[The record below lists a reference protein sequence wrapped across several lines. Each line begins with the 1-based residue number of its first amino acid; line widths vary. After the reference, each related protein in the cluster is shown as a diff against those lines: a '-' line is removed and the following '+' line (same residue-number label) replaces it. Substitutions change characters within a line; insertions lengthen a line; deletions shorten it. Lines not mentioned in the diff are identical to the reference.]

1 MGFQFS
7 SSFLVDGLKDNPSY
21 ITSPGSSN
29 CDSIAHNNEQGH
41 IYSQV
46 DRTNKTGK

>member
-1 MGFQFS
+1 MGFKFS
-7 SSFLVDGLKDNPSY
+7 SCLLVDGLRDNPSY
-21 ITSPGSSN
+21 ITSPACSNVDSS
-29 CDSIAHNNEQGH
+29 AHNEQGH